1 MGWLC
6 VAKLLVIGLWPNP
19 LTNEIITLLK
29 RAADP
34 AGVEIEY
41 GPGWH
46 TWTIHDEREL
56 LGAAHTRRT
65 TERIVEVH
73 LVGGREPERWLAE
86 LDAQIGAFARD
97 EGAIALR
104 AFGRRGWARL
114 LKKQGWAMLPLDDG
128 GMAYERGL
136 A

>member
-1 MGWLC
+1 MAG
-6 VAKLLVIGLWPNP
+6 LLVGIWPYP
-19 LTNEIITLLK
+19 LTNEIIALLK
-29 RAADP
+29 SAADP

-46 TWTIHDEREL
+46 TWTIHDGSDL
-56 LGAAHTRRT
+56 LGAAHIRRT
-65 TERIVEVH
+65 TERVVEVH
-73 LVGGREPERWLAE
+73 LVGGREAHRWLAE
-86 LDAQIGAFARD
+86 LDARIGAFARD
-97 EGAIALR
+97 EGATVLR

-114 LKKQGWAMLPLDDG
+114 LTKQGWAMLPLDDG